1 MMANTILT
9 REGYEKLVSELDFL
23 RNVKRSEV
31 SERLRSAIEGG
42 GDDLLENAEY
52 EAAKNEQSFT
62 EGRIKEL
69 EYLVAVARV
78 VESTDNSG
86 IIEVGSKIKIS
97 EEGDSTIEAYTI
109 VGAPEADP
117 DENKISNESPIGK
130 AVVGHRKGDIVQ
142 VSAPIGSYNIKIID
156 VN

>member
-1 MMANTILT
+1 MANTILT

-130 AVVGHRKGDIVQ
+130 AVVGHRKGDTVQ

>member
-1 MMANTILT
+1 MANTILT

-23 RNVKRSEV
+23 RNVKRAEV

-78 VESTDNSG
+78 VDSSESSG
-86 IIEVGSKIKIS
+86 VIEVGSKIEIS
-97 EEGDSTIEAYTI
+97 EEGSDIVESYII
-109 VGAPEADP
+109 VGAPEANP
-117 DENKISNESPIGK
+117 EENKISNESPIGK
-130 AVVGHRKGDIVQ
+130 AVIGHKKGDVVQ
-142 VSAPIGSYNIKIID
+142 VLAPIGSYNIKII
-156 VN
+156 NIL

>member
-1 MMANTILT
+1 MTNTILT

-78 VESTDNSG
+78 VESTENSG
-86 IIEVGSKIKIS
+86 IVEVGSKIKIS
-97 EEGDSTIEAYTI
+97 EEGESTVEAYTI

-130 AVVGHRKGDIVQ
+130 AVIGHRKGDVVQ

-156 VN
+156 IN

>member
-1 MMANTILT
+1 MANTILT
-9 REGYEKLVSELDFL
+9 REGYEKLVAELDFL
-23 RNVKRSEV
+23 RNVKRAEV

-78 VESTDNSG
+78 VDSSESSE
-86 IIEVGSKIKIS
+86 IIEVGSKIEIS
-97 EEGDSTIEAYTI
+97 EEGSDIVESYII
-109 VGAPEADP
+109 VGAPEANP
-117 DENKISNESPIGK
+117 EENKISNESPIGK
-130 AVVGHRKGDIVQ
+130 AVIGHKKGDIVQ
-142 VSAPIGSYNIKIID
+142 VSAPIGSYNIKII
-156 VN
+156 NIH

>member
-1 MMANTILT
+1 MTNTILT
-9 REGYEKLVSELDFL
+9 REGYEKLVAELDFL

-78 VESTDNSG
+78 VESTENSG
-86 IIEVGSKIKIS
+86 IVEVGSKIKIS
-97 EEGDSTIEAYTI
+97 EEGESTVESYTI

-130 AVVGHRKGDIVQ
+130 AVIGHRKGDVVQ

-156 VN
+156 IN

>member
-23 RNVKRSEV
+23 RNVKRAEV

-69 EYLVAVARV
+69 EYLVAVARIV
-78 VESTDNSG
+78 DSSEKSEV
-86 IIEVGSKIKIS
+86 IEVGSKIEIT
-97 EEGDSTIEAYTI
+97 EEGSDITETYFI
-109 VGAPEADP
+109 VGAPEANP
-117 DENKISNESPIGK
+117 EENKISNESPIGK
-130 AVVGHRKGDIVQ
+130 AVIGHKKGDIVQ
-142 VSAPIGSYNIKIID
+142 VSAPIGSYNLKI
-156 VN
+156 VNIL

>member
-9 REGYEKLVSELDFL
+9 REGYEKLVAELDFL
-23 RNVKRSEV
+23 RNVKRAEV

-78 VESTDNSG
+78 VDSSESSE
-86 IIEVGSKIKIS
+86 IIEVGSKIEIS
-97 EEGDSTIEAYTI
+97 EEGSDIVESYII
-109 VGAPEADP
+109 VGAPEANP
-117 DENKISNESPIGK
+117 EENKISNESPIGK
-130 AVVGHRKGDIVQ
+130 AVIGHKKGDIVQ
-142 VSAPIGSYNIKIID
+142 VSAPIGSYNIKII
-156 VN
+156 NIH

>member
-1 MMANTILT
+1 MANTILT

-23 RNVKRSEV
+23 RNVKRAEV

-69 EYLVAVARV
+69 EYLVAVARIV
-78 VESTDNSG
+78 DSSEKSEV
-86 IIEVGSKIKIS
+86 IEVGSKIEIT
-97 EEGDSTIEAYTI
+97 EEGSDITETYFI
-109 VGAPEADP
+109 VGAPEANP
-117 DENKISNESPIGK
+117 EENKISNESPIGK
-130 AVVGHRKGDIVQ
+130 AVIGHKKGDIVQ
-142 VSAPIGSYNIKIID
+142 VSAPIGSYNLKI
-156 VN
+156 VNIL